1 MKESI
6 RLERMPTSHVLLGE
20 IEEKRQ
26 SQVDA
31 IEQYLLAIELE
42 PTMTDIRFRVGRLL
56 YDVGR
61 YPEASSQLEVVVNT
75 NPANAVA
82 RELLGDTFREQGMA
96 ERALRQYRRV
106 LEQGNVREALFMKT
120 ARLQMYDLNRLE
132 EAVRSLQE
140 AALLNDK
147 IPEILY
153 LLGVALKDLNQLERA
168 RRQFQKYLRLDPN
181 GDYAEEVR
189 GILKNL

>member
-1 MKESI
+1 
-6 RLERMPTSHVLLGE
+6 
-20 IEEKRQ
+20 
-26 SQVDA
+26 
-31 IEQYLLAIELE
+31 
-42 PTMTDIRFRVGRLL
+42 
-56 YDVGR
+56 
-61 YPEASSQLEVVVNT
+61 
-75 NPANAVA
+75 
-82 RELLGDTFREQGMA
+82 MA

-147 IPEILY
+147 NSEILY

>member
-1 MKESI
+1 MHCDNI
-6 RLERMPTSHVLLGE
+6 GE
-20 IEEKRQ
+20 
-26 SQVDA
+26 
-31 IEQYLLAIELE
+31 
-42 PTMTDIRFRVGRLL
+42 F
-56 YDVGR
+56 
-61 YPEASSQLEVVVNT
+61 
-75 NPANAVA
+75 
-82 RELLGDTFREQGMA
+82 F
-96 ERALRQYRRV
+96 
-106 LEQGNVREALFMKT
+106 EQGNVREALFMKT

-147 IPEILY
+147 NSEILY

>member
-1 MKESI
+1 M
-6 RLERMPTSHVLLGE
+6 
-20 IEEKRQ
+20 
-26 SQVDA
+26 
-31 IEQYLLAIELE
+31 
-42 PTMTDIRFRVGRLL
+42 
-56 YDVGR
+56 
-61 YPEASSQLEVVVNT
+61 VVNT
-75 NPANAVA
+75 NPANVVA

-147 IPEILY
+147 NSEILY

>member
-1 MKESI
+1 
-6 RLERMPTSHVLLGE
+6 
-20 IEEKRQ
+20 
-26 SQVDA
+26 
-31 IEQYLLAIELE
+31 
-42 PTMTDIRFRVGRLL
+42 
-56 YDVGR
+56 
-61 YPEASSQLEVVVNT
+61 
-75 NPANAVA
+75 
-82 RELLGDTFREQGMA
+82 
-96 ERALRQYRRV
+96 
-106 LEQGNVREALFMKT
+106 
-120 ARLQMYDLNRLE
+120 MYDLNRLE

-147 IPEILY
+147 NSEILY